1 MKHVN
6 DISNIFLKLYC
17 WIFISSAAPVNLPE
31 PGMTFQNG
39 DLMKVSGWG
48 ALSSN
53 GQHSEELR
61 MVTIPF
67 VSDAGM
73 HYVWFSQFYWHFEIL
88 NRKTGY

>member
-1 MKHVN
+1 MKST
-6 DISNIFLKLYC
+6 ICLLT
-17 WIFISSAAPVNLPE
+17 FICSAAPVDLPE

-61 MVTIPF
+61 MVTVPF
-67 VSDAGM
+67 VSDTGNDNLDK
-73 HYVWFSQFYWHFEIL
+73 WFPQTFQKYAI
-88 NRKTGY
+88 

>member
-1 MKHVN
+1 MKTTCL
-6 DISNIFLKLYC
+6 SS
-17 WIFISSAAPVNLPE
+17 IFICSAAPVNLPE

-61 MVTIPF
+61 MVTVPF
-67 VSDAGM
+67 VSD
-73 HYVWFSQFYWHFEIL
+73 
-88 NRKTGY
+88 TGNDNLDK

>member
-1 MKHVN
+1 MKTT
-6 DISNIFLKLYC
+6 ICLLF
-17 WIFISSAAPVNLPE
+17 FICSAAPVDLPE

-61 MVTIPF
+61 MVTVPF
-67 VSDAGM
+67 VSD
-73 HYVWFSQFYWHFEIL
+73 
-88 NRKTGY
+88 TGNE

>member
-1 MKHVN
+1 MKTTCL
-6 DISNIFLKLYC
+6 SS
-17 WIFISSAAPVNLPE
+17 IFICSAAPVDLPE

-61 MVTIPF
+61 MVTVPF
-67 VSDAGM
+67 VSDTGNDNLDK
-73 HYVWFSQFYWHFEIL
+73 WFPRTFQKYA
-88 NRKTGY
+88 T

>member
-1 MKHVN
+1 MKTT
-6 DISNIFLKLYC
+6 ICLLT
-17 WIFISSAAPVNLPE
+17 FICSAAPVDLPE

-61 MVTIPF
+61 MVTVPF
-67 VSDAGM
+67 VSDAGSDKRFPRTFQK
-73 HYVWFSQFYWHFEIL
+73 YAI
-88 NRKTGY
+88 

>member
-1 MKHVN
+1 MTYFLN
-6 DISNIFLKLYC
+6 YIFEF
-17 WIFISSAAPVNLPE
+17 FISSAAPVTLPE

-61 MVTIPF
+61 MVTVPF
-67 VSDAGM
+67 VSDAGNL
-73 HYVWFSQFYWHFEIL
+73 YF
-88 NRKTGY
+88 

>member
-1 MKHVN
+1 MLN
-6 DISNIFLKLYC
+6 
-17 WIFISSAAPVNLPE
+17 FISSAAPVNLPE

-61 MVTIPF
+61 MVTVPF
-67 VSDAGM
+67 VSDAGIIIFTK
-73 HYVWFSQFYWHFEIL
+73 VDIIFKIL
-88 NRKTGY
+88 